1 MMKKLVFVGM
11 MAAVMFSLGSCG
23 GGKQQQAEEVSQDTT
38 NLENFAFTD
47 RTIYGI
53 CTDGTAMNTLEIVT
67 DNGDTLT
74 LSLTKAQENGKV
86 FGGLQVADRV
96 AIMANQA
103 KTEANLVINLNTL
116 MGDWVMPD
124 PIDGSAEIG
133 IRIKEGGVAESIDQS
148 VIIYRTWKIFNGDLE
163 ILLTREGGG
172 DEEEDNRY
180 EILTLGP
187 DTLAYRTLGKPRDET
202 ETFEYSRWK
211 PKPKVDLHGLELEET
226 NDEFNKI

>member
-1 MMKKLVFVGM
+1 MKKFVFVGVM
-11 MAAVMFSLGSCG
+11 TAVMFSLGSCG
-23 GGKQQQAEEVSQDTT
+23 GGKQQQQEEVSQDTT
-38 NLENFAFTD
+38 RVEDLGIMD

-53 CTDGTAMNTLEIVT
+53 CTDGTAMNTLEMIT

-74 LSLTKAQENGKV
+74 LSLTRAQESGKV
-86 FGGLQVADRV
+86 LAGLQAADRV
-96 AIMANQA
+96 AVVANKA
-103 KTEANLVINLNTL
+103 KTEAELVINLNTL

-124 PIDGSAEIG
+124 PIDGSSEIG

-148 VIIYRTWKIFNGDLE
+148 TIIYRTWKIFNGNLD
-163 ILLTREGGG
+163 ILLVREGGG
-172 DEEEDNRY
+172 DQEEENRY

-187 DTLAYRTLGKPRDET
+187 DTLVYRTIGKPHDEM

-211 PKPKVDLHGLELEET
+211 PKPKADLHGLELEET

>member
-1 MMKKLVFVGM
+1 MKRLFFLSVASATMML
-11 MAAVMFSLGSCG
+11 LSCG
-23 GGKQQQAEEVSQDTT
+23 GNKQQAQGEETPEIT
-38 NLENFAFTD
+38 EKENVIMRD
-47 RTIYGI
+47 QTIYGI
-53 CTDGTAMNTLEIVT
+53 CTDGTAMNTLEMTT
-67 DNGDTLT
+67 DNGDTLS

-86 FGGLQVADRV
+86 FGGLQVTDRV
-96 AIMANQA
+96 AVVADSARQNA
-103 KTEANLVINLNTL
+103 LLVINLNTL

-148 VIIYRTWKIFNGDLE
+148 VIVYRTWKIFNGELE
-163 ILLTREGGG
+163 IELMREGGG
-172 DEEEDNRY
+172 DEEELNRY
-180 EILTLGP
+180 EILALSA

-226 NDEFNKI
+226 SDEFNKI

>member
-1 MMKKLVFVGM
+1 MKKTALFGM
-11 MAAVMFSLGSCG
+11 MLAGVLAFGSCNG
-23 GGKQQQAEEVSQDTT
+23 GQQQPQAAEVDSVS
-38 NLENFAFTD
+38 LEELVPRD

-74 LSLTKAQENGKV
+74 LSLTKASEAGKV
-86 FGGLQVADRV
+86 FGGLEVADRIAV
-96 AIMANQA
+96 LAD
-103 KTEANLVINLNTL
+103 KDCKEARIVINLNTL

-124 PIDGSAEIG
+124 PIDGSDEVG

-148 VIIYRTWKIFNGDLE
+148 TIVYRTWKIFNGDLD
-163 ILLTREGGG
+163 ILLVREGGG
-172 DEEEDNRY
+172 DEEEENRY

-187 DTLAYRTLGKPRDET
+187 DTLAIRTLNKPQDET

-211 PKPKVDLHGLELEET
+211 EKPKPNLHGLELEET